1 MKKGIE
7 DTMETAAGDF
17 SQLAEDAKTLL
28 AATAQVA
35 EQKVVDARKRIMN
48 TFADGW
54 DYVSDKSVAYAK
66 ATDETIRENPYQSVG
81 VALGLGALIGYLLAR
96 R

>member
-7 DTMETAAGDF
+7 DTAMEATSEI
-17 SQLAEDAKTLL
+17 SQLAEDAKTLI

-35 EQKVVDARKRIMN
+35 EQKVSEARKRL
-48 TFADGW
+48 TAAFADGW
-54 DYVSDKSVAYAK
+54 DFVSEKSSEYCK
-66 ATDETIRENPYQSVG
+66 ATDETIREHPYSSAG
-81 VALGLGALIGYLLAR
+81 VALGLGALIGYLIAR